1 MAPKNEDVQIN
12 LKPFDMSKMKT
23 HAVVVAI
30 GKRGS
35 GKSFLIKDIL
45 FNKKSEMPVGLVMSH
60 TDHLGHFYD
69 QFIPSI
75 LIHKKYDSH
84 QISKLFQR
92 QEKALDESWVN
103 PNAFLL
109 LDDVLSDS
117 KAWKND
123 PNMSEIYF
131 NGRHYKLLSILG
143 MQEPMGIG
151 SGLRGQIDYT
161 FIFRTNIES
170 EKKKLYDHYAGCFPS
185 FEMFKIVLS
194 AITVDFTCL
203 VIDNTNKSDNLEDCV
218 FYYKAKMHDNFK
230 MCSNDIWQLNEKR
243 ELQERL
249 NKHNNNYTQ
258 IQQPINKGK
267 AKVTINKMLK
277 GKR

>member
-1 MAPKNEDVQIN
+1 MPKNEDIQLN
-12 LKPFDMSKMKT
+12 LKPFDPSKMKT
-23 HAVVVAI
+23 HSVCVCI
-30 GKRGS
+30 GRRHS
-35 GKSFLIKDIL
+35 GKSILIRDIL
-45 FNKKSEMPVGLVMSH
+45 HNKKSELPVGLVMSH

-69 QFIPSI
+69 KFIPNI
-75 LIHKKYDSH
+75 LIHKHYDSN
-84 QISKLFQR
+84 QITKLFQR
-92 QEKALDESWVN
+92 QEKALDEGWVN

-109 LDDVLSDS
+109 LDDVLSD

-123 PNMSEIYF
+123 PNMSEIYY

-143 MQEPMGIG
+143 MQTPMGIP

-161 FIFRTNIES
+161 FIFKTNIES
-170 EKKKLYDHYAGCFPS
+170 DKKKLYEHYAGCFKS
-185 FEMFKIVLS
+185 FEIFKIVLD
-194 AITVDFTCL
+194 ATTEDYHCL
-203 VIDNTNKSDNLEDCV
+203 VIDNNSITGKLEDCV

-243 ELQERL
+243 NLQERL

-267 AKVTINKMLK
+267 AKMTINKIK
-277 GKR
+277 KK